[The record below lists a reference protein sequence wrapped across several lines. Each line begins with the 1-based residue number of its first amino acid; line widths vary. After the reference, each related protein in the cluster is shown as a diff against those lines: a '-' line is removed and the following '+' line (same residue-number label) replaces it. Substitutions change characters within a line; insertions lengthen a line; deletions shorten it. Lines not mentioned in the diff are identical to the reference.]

1 MFATRRKVVRKPKLS
16 KNKFINVTKKD
27 WKETNEQSNKDR
39 GISGITYL
47 DIAKAPPQL
56 KVLSRG
62 DSLDDIYSI
71 SNVIEK

>member
-1 MFATRRKVVRKPKLS
+1 MNSQIKTEGFLVS
-16 KNKFINVTKKD
+16 HI
-27 WKETNEQSNKDR
+27 W
-39 GISGITYL
+39 
-47 DIAKAPPQL
+47 IAKAPPQL